1 MEIIRKDRKTININE
16 QNTRIYNVAAYVRVS
31 TEKDDQLNSFES
43 QQKYYN
49 QKINEHD
56 NWKLIEIYADEGI
69 TGTSSKKR
77 SEFNRMM
84 NDAFQGKIDIIITK
98 SISRFARNTV
108 DTLKY
113 VRLLKTRNVPV
124 IFEEENIN
132 SLTTNGE
139 FLLTVLSSV
148 AQQESENI
156 SAHVRKGHEM
166 LLKDGNILLGN
177 GCLGY
182 KFYNDE
188 KRIEVIPEEAEVVK
202 LIFKLFLER
211 KNILAIK
218 NYLEANNIKTY
229 KNKDKWDKTGIKNIL
244 TNEKYVGDLLQGKTC
259 KLGPMEKKRK
269 NKGQANQ
276 YLIKNFHEAIISRS
290 TFDKVQKIIKKN
302 YEDKYNHDT
311 HNIDFYSF
319 RLKCGY
325 CGHSVISSDSKNTG
339 MFKKCSN
346 RKKNGR
352 IACPDSRDILVNKV
366 DSLVFK
372 SLRRMERKII
382 NSGNPN
388 LYYVKEILSN
398 YNGELNE
405 KLYEKIIKFIF
416 VGGYDHYNRSS
427 PFKIRIIL
435 FNNYPINDYE
445 IKKITVEEI
454 RNLITKK
461 VCEEWISE
469 DIITYGPPGDTYRR
483 QIVSKVKVTFEVD
496 ETNCILGVI

>member
-49 QKINEHD
+49 QKINEHG

-77 SEFNRMM
+77 IEFNRMM
-84 NDAFQGKIDIIITK
+84 NDAFQGKIDTIITK

-113 VRLLKTRNVPV
+113 VRILKSRNVPV

-132 SLTTNGE
+132 TLTKNGE
-139 FLLTVLSSV
+139 FLLTVLSSI

-182 KFYNDE
+182 KFYNKE
-188 KRIEVIPEEAEVVK
+188 KRIEVVPEEAEVVK
-202 LIFKLFLER
+202 KIFQLFLEG
-211 KNILAIK
+211 NTILSIK
-218 NYLEANNIKTY
+218 EYLEENNIKTY

-244 TNEKYVGDLLQGKTC
+244 TNEKYTGDLLQGKFC

-269 NKGQANQ
+269 NIGQANK
-276 YLIKNFHEAIISRS
+276 YLIKNFHEAIITRDV
-290 TFDKVQKIIKKN
+290 FNRAQRMIKKN
-302 YEDKYNHDT
+302 YEEKYNHDS

-325 CGHSVISSDSKNTG
+325 CCSSVISSEAKNTG

-346 RKKNGR
+346 RKKHGR
-352 IACPDSRDILVNKV
+352 VACPNSRDMLVSKINDIV
-366 DSLVFK
+366 YK
-372 SLRRMERKII
+372 SLKRMEKKII
-382 NSGNPN
+382 KSSNQN
-388 LYYVKEILSN
+388 LLYVIDVLLNHKGD
-398 YNGELNE
+398 YNEELF
-405 KLYEKIIKFIF
+405 EKIIKFVF
-416 VGGYDHYNRSS
+416 LGGYDHYKRPL
-427 PFKIRIIL
+427 PFMIRIVL
-435 FNNYPINDYE
+435 FNNYPMNDFE
-445 IKKITVEEI
+445 IKKITDEEI
-454 RNLITKK
+454 KNLNTKK
-461 VCEEWISE
+461 ICEEWISQ
-469 DIITYGPPGDTYRR
+469 DIITYGPPGETYRR
-483 QIVSKVKVTFEVD
+483 QLITKVKVTIEVD
-496 ETNCILGVI
+496 ESNCTLV